1 MTHTECQSQLNL
13 MLSLSHVQWRVQVQ
27 FPPSMQFAILSSHG
41 LHCQNS
47 SAPIHGNTLGTL
59 LDGWID

>member
-1 MTHTECQSQLNL
+1 MTHTECQSQLNF
-13 MLSLSHVQWRVQVQ
+13 MLSLSHVQWRVQ